1 MKNYRNALA
10 GTFFKFISV
19 IYFQVVNQKL
29 KQFWLGYWEIW
40 TSHF

>member
-1 MKNYRNALA
+1 MEMPWLVLSLNS
-10 GTFFKFISV
+10 FV
-19 IYFQVVNQKL
+19 VYFQVVNQKL